1 MSENYVLPLVD
12 ISKLISPQ
20 LEERL
25 QVARELDRA
34 CREVGFLYIRGDQL
48 QPALF
53 EQLVQTAQQYFA
65 QEQAKKNA
73 ELYWL
78 I

>member
-1 MSENYVLPLVD
+1 MKQDYVLPLVD
-12 ISKLISPQ
+12 ISKLTSPQ

-25 QVARELDRA
+25 QVAQELDQA

-53 EQLVQTAQQYFA
+53 QQLDLHCTQLQLDGSQKRQNLLLQF
-65 QEQAKKNA
+65 
-73 ELYWL
+73 
-78 I
+78 

>member
-1 MSENYVLPLVD
+1 MKQDYVLPLVD
-12 ISKLISPQ
+12 ISKLTSPQ

-25 QVARELDRA
+25 QVAQELDQA

-53 EQLVQTAQQYFA
+53 QQLVQTAQRYFA
-65 QEQAKKNA
+65 QDEAKKMQ
-73 ELYWL
+73 
-78 I
+78 